1 MEFGFDLPVR
11 GPMANPD
18 DLSAIAQRG
27 EALGFACVVVPD
39 HIVIPNKIVSTYPYA
54 ADGVWLGASAGEALE
69 QLTLLSY
76 LVGVTHTLRILT
88 SVMVVPHRNPVM
100 TAKLLATADVLSGGR
115 ITVGC
120 GVGWMQ
126 EEFEAV
132 GAEPFEERGRVA
144 DEYLAVFRELWTS
157 DKPSFDGA
165 YAKFDNIAFLPKPVQ
180 TPHPPLWIGGESA
193 PALRRAARAGDAWYP
208 IGNNPK
214 FPLDTWPRYEAA
226 IERLHG
232 FANAAGRDP
241 KSIGLAYR
249 VGWYDEPSPR
259 QAHGGEADR
268 LFTGD
273 PQAIADDIARFRAL
287 GVRDL
292 TVNLT
297 GPDLAATLDRL
308 QRFAEEIM
316 PLAAST

>member
-18 DLSAIAQRG
+18 DLRAIVQRG
-27 EALGFACVVVPD
+27 EALGFAGVVVPD
-39 HIVIPNKIVSTYPYA
+39 HIVIPNKIVSTYPYS

-76 LVGVTHTLRILT
+76 LVGVT
-88 SVMVVPHRNPVM
+88 SD
-100 TAKLLATADVLSGGR
+100 LLSSGR

-132 GAEPFEERGRVA
+132 GAEPFDERGRVA

-157 DKPSFDGA
+157 DAPSFDGA

-180 TPHPPLWIGGESA
+180 QPHPPLWIGGESG
-193 PALRRAARAGDAWYP
+193 PALRRAVRAGDAWYP

-226 IERLHG
+226 IERLQG
-232 FANAAGRDP
+232 FANDAGRDP
-241 KSIGLAYR
+241 RSIGLAYR
-249 VGWYDEPSPR
+249 VGWYDEPSLR

-273 PQAIADDIARFRAL
+273 PQAIADDIARFREL
-287 GVRDL
+287 GVTDL
-292 TVNLT
+292 TVNLM
-297 GPDLAATLDRL
+297 GPDLPATLDRL
-308 QRFAEEIM
+308 QRFADEIM